1 MNISAPGRNS
11 GSETITGRPTPMSRL
26 NIVADSVATNAG
38 LRRNDALANAA
49 AAAVPTAVAGA
60 MAGAKAASPYT
71 NQGQNKDYGGGS
83 GGSSSSSSG
92 YGAGYVDYLSAALAA
107 RAEAMRR
114 ANEALDAQG
123 RAIEQRYNNQLEQV
137 GQDYQKLRNQSEVN
151 RYKALRNL
159 RETQANR
166 GLLNSGAGRQ
176 ENLNVSTAYGNNLN
190 EIGIAENNE
199 RNQIQQAIN
208 EMWAQVAAAKAANE
222 ANIAGDFTSSLM
234 NALGSGMYQYAP
246 ASSEDYQRAASVA
259 GTVYSPAAAVQNGQI
274 SGVNP
279 AAAAW
284 LYDPDNQQTWLRNIA
299 NQIGNLS
306 QRYR

>member
-1 MNISAPGRNS
+1 MNITGFETGGGGRGLYVPN
-11 GSETITGRPTPMSRL
+11 TI
-26 NIVADSVATNAG
+26 NKIQSV
-38 LRRNDALANAA
+38 ANAA
-49 AAAVPTAVAGA
+49 NNVRNTVNSVLGNTTTPTT
-60 MAGAKAASPYT
+60 PTDT
-71 NQGQNKDYGGGS
+71 NTKTYGGGGGS
-83 GGSSSSSSG
+83 GSGSSSSG

-199 RNQIQQAIN
+199 RNAIKQAIN
-208 EMWAQVAAAKAANE
+208 EMYAQIAAQKAANE
-222 ANIAGDFTSSLM
+222 ANISGDFVSNLM
-234 NALGSGMYQYAP
+234 GMLGSGMYQYAP
-246 ASSEDYQRAASVA
+246 ATSEDYQRAASVA